1 MRVFDTSSL
10 LTDLIS
16 GRMPAEQCART
27 LGGQVNDIQ
36 RYEGSG
42 SGLAALTD
50 DQRGLLRRMLTH
62 SGPELNDQELETV
75 LAKCKAM
82 GLDPWSKQLYVNRR
96 RSKIDGNWVN
106 ISTVEATI
114 DGLRAIA
121 HRHGLAGMD
130 ETVYRYD
137 NNNQLVSATVT
148 VYKMIEG
155 QRVSFP
161 GSARFDEYAQKT
173 RDGELTHMWRDKSHT
188 MLEKCAEAKALRRAC
203 PVMGS
208 VYVPEEMMAQEGGDY
223 MEAEVIVQQP
233 EPQEVS
239 TSKPVSAGSKEKK
252 LREQCY
258 ELLKEYNHAYKV
270 KYNFKAALSHL
281 CGREA
286 DRLSAEDYSE
296 LYQSLTKALAETK
309 AEA

>member
-1 MRVFDTSSL
+1 M
-10 LTDLIS
+10 
-16 GRMPAEQCART
+16 
-27 LGGQVNDIQ
+27 NDIQ
-36 RYEGSG
+36 RYEGTG
-42 SGLAALTD
+42 SGLAALSE

-96 RSKIDGNWVN
+96 RSQINGEWVN

-121 HRHGLAGMD
+121 HRHGLAGME
-130 ETVYRYD
+130 ETVYKYD
-137 NNNQLVSATVT
+137 EQGHLISATVI

-173 RDGELTHMWRDKSHT
+173 RNGELTHMWRDKSHT

-208 VYVPEEMMAQEGGDY
+208 VYVPEEMMASEYDSGGEFV
-223 MEAEVIVQQP
+223 EAEVIVQQEEP
-233 EPQEVS
+233 EEPKKQVRA
-239 TSKPVSAGSKEKK
+239 AGKEKK
-252 LREQCY
+252 LREACY
-258 ELLKEYNHAYKV
+258 ELLKEYNHAYSV
-270 KYNFKAALSHL
+270 KYNFKAALSKL
-281 CGREA
+281 CGREV
-286 DRLSAEDYSE
+286 DRLGADDYNE
-296 LYQSLTKALAETK
+296 LHAKLVEALEQAK
-309 AEA
+309 AEV

>member
-1 MRVFDTSSL
+1 M
-10 LTDLIS
+10 
-16 GRMPAEQCART
+16 
-27 LGGQVNDIQ
+27 NDIQ

-42 SGLAALTD
+42 SGLAALTE

-96 RSKIDGNWVN
+96 RSKIDGDWVN

-130 ETVYRYD
+130 ETNFRYND
-137 NNNQLVSATVT
+137 DGQLVSATVV

-173 RDGELTHMWRDKSHT
+173 RNGELTHMWRDKSHT

-208 VYVPEEMMAQEGGDY
+208 VYVPEEMMAADYEGGSDY

-233 EPQEVS
+233 EPSEPVK
-239 TSKPVSAGSKEKK
+239 KPISPASKEKQ

-258 ELLKEYNHAYKV
+258 ELLKKYNHAYKV
-270 KYNFKAALSHL
+270 KYNFKAALSEL
-281 CGREA
+281 CGREV
-286 DRLSAEDYSE
+286 DRLSADDYND
-296 LYQSLTKALAETK
+296 LYQSLTKSLSKTAPGA
-309 AEA
+309 